1 MKIPYSKIK
10 FVVKNLNIDNKIDKD
25 MYSTD
30 NKVYSVVEGKIEL
43 NYTDSIKIKN
53 FFSSYSDLS
62 YSLYKSISNLIIEVC
77 GLYEINREVNQYM
90 VYGSFKEYLV
100 KNNNTWYDYPG
111 INVPCLYGL
120 YNSSKNDVH
129 VKIQNNSQEEDV
141 LLAPGYILIN
151 KPTDLMNIKVK
162 EDCDLIDIYI
172 APRYLLE
179 NNEPGV
185 WLPI

>member
-1 MKIPYSKIK
+1 
-10 FVVKNLNIDNKIDKD
+10 
-25 MYSTD
+25 
-30 NKVYSVVEGKIEL
+30 
-43 NYTDSIKIKN
+43 
-53 FFSSYSDLS
+53 
-62 YSLYKSISNLIIEVC
+62 
-77 GLYEINREVNQYM
+77 M

-111 INVPCLYGL
+111 ISVPCLYGL

-129 VKIQNNSQEEDV
+129 VKIQNNNQEEDV

-151 KPTDLMNIKVK
+151 KPTDLMSIKVK